1 MNNNMTI
8 REMMTAARV
17 LKKQGERFTLLGVGP
32 MSKTLLTAAL
42 SLAKERDFPLMLIA
56 SRNQVDSDEFGH
68 GYVCGWD
75 QDRFVKDV
83 EAAAA
88 AVGFDGLVYL
98 CRDPGG
104 PWQRDEERA
113 AGPPVAEAMEIC
125 LRSYKH
131 DMDSGFDLLHID
143 PTKDPHIKGTV
154 PLELVLDRTAA
165 LIGEL
170 ERYRKEK
177 GLPEIGYEAGTEE
190 TNGGL
195 TSVGAFSDFVDRLV
209 ALMES
214 KGLQPPEFVVGQTGT
229 LTRLTENVGHF
240 NRENAR
246 KLSENAEKH
255 GVGIKEHNG
264 DYLSDAVLLEHLP
277 LGVTAMNV
285 APEFGVVETR
295 AWLTL
300 AQVEA
305 QHVDAGRRSDL
316 TARMTEQAVGCER
329 WRKWMVGD
337 TASMPV
343 ADALKDAALSAQI
356 TDICGHYTYEIPD
369 VREAM
374 DVLRRNLASLG
385 IAADAYVASKIK
397 ASLDRYAYCF
407 GLYGLTGKL
416 RRINSGEK

>member
-98 CRDPGG
+98 CRDHGG

-113 AGPPVAEAMEIC
+113 AGLPVEEAMEIC

-343 ADALKDAALSAQI
+343 ADALK
-356 TDICGHYTYEIPD
+356 
-369 VREAM
+369 
-374 DVLRRNLASLG
+374 VLRCRRRSPTSAGTTPMRSRTSGRPWMSCAAIWPASG
-385 IAADAYVASKIK
+385 SPRMPMSPAKSRPPWTGTPTASGCM
-397 ASLDRYAYCF
+397 A
-407 GLYGLTGKL
+407 
-416 RRINSGEK
+416 

>member
-1 MNNNMTI
+1 M
-8 REMMTAARV
+8 
-17 LKKQGERFTLLGVGP
+17 
-32 MSKTLLTAAL
+32 
-42 SLAKERDFPLMLIA
+42 
-56 SRNQVDSDEFGH
+56 
-68 GYVCGWD
+68 
-75 QDRFVKDV
+75 
-83 EAAAA
+83 
-88 AVGFDGLVYL
+88 
-98 CRDPGG
+98 
-104 PWQRDEERA
+104 
-113 AGPPVAEAMEIC
+113 
-125 LRSYKH
+125 
-131 DMDSGFDLLHID
+131 
-143 PTKDPHIKGTV
+143 
-154 PLELVLDRTAA
+154 LDRTAA